1 MVCFLCSSPHHS
13 ASRCS
18 ELAFPLKDGFQSD
31 VSGASSGEGHSHDD
45 ERSAALQPPATF
57 GEEEDQR
64 SFGRATHLTVCLAGF
79 SDSTDFSELAG
90 LEERE
95 LLGLFDFEFGLD
107 DCLDD
112 DND

>member
-1 MVCFLCSSPHHS
+1 MVCFLCSSPDHS
-13 ASRCS
+13 SSRCH
-18 ELAFPLKDGFQSD
+18 ELSYPLKDGFQSG
-31 VSGASSGEGHSHDD
+31 VSGASGGHSHDD
-45 ERSAALQPPATF
+45 D
-57 GEEEDQR
+57 EDDSMAQR

-79 SDSTDFSELAG
+79 SDSMDFSELAG
-90 LEERE
+90 LDERE